1 MTRQTYTIMKLDKR
15 RPKGVL
21 LDVFAT
27 DLGGFDDLLADF
39 GRSILAGSTC
49 DIADLKTVLRLRHDG
64 TWEAI
69 RFYGT
74 SENPEQDVVET
85 ILDDLVSD
93 EEVQA

>member
-1 MTRQTYTIMKLDKR
+1 MTRQSYTIMKLEKR
-15 RPKGVL
+15 RPRGVL
-21 LDVFAT
+21 VDVFST
-27 DLGGFDDLLADF
+27 DLGGFDDLIADL